1 MNELTAVQVRIL
13 GVLIEKQ
20 LTTPQQYPLTENALL
35 VGCNQSTNRDPVVD
49 YDQSDVR
56 GALIELRRL
65 GLTKRVMRAGER
77 AEKHAHRVDEQLGLA
92 TVGPLAV
99 LGLLLL
105 RGAQTPGELR
115 SRTTRL
121 HSFEDAVALD
131 AALTELQ
138 DRALAEPLPR
148 RPGEKQ
154 IRWRHLLG
162 ANDPMDAG
170 GAAASS
176 SSSAQTDEPPSDRL
190 PTVRELVERVEA
202 LTARVDELERELG
215 LGDPGAEPVPDPD
228 PDHDPDPDPDHD
240 PDPDPEPYR

>member
-1 MNELTAVQVRIL
+1 MNELTDVQVRIL

-20 LTTPQQYPLTENALL
+20 FTTPQQYPLTENALIA
-35 VGCNQSTNRDPVVD
+35 GCNQSTNRDPVVD

-77 AEKHAHRVDEQLGLA
+77 AEKHAQRADEQLGLSS
-92 TVGPLAV
+92 VGPLAV

-115 SRTTRL
+115 SRSSRL
-121 HSFEDAVALD
+121 HGFEDAAALD
-131 AALTELQ
+131 TAVTELQ
-138 DRALAEPLPR
+138 DRALAERLPR

-154 IRWRHLLG
+154 VRWRHLLG
-162 ANDPMDAG
+162 ANDAAG
-170 GAAASS
+170 AETPARHSPEVPA
-176 SSSAQTDEPPSDRL
+176 TEPPADPL
-190 PTVRELVERVEA
+190 PTVRELADRVDA

-215 LGDPGAEPVPDPD
+215 LGGPDPD
-228 PDHDPDPDPDHD
+228 LDQQPHPDPAQE
-240 PDPDPEPYR
+240 PDPDPEPRR

>member
-1 MNELTAVQVRIL
+1 MNELTDVQVRIL

-20 LTTPQQYPLTENALL
+20 LTTPQQYPLTENALIA
-35 VGCNQSTNRDPVVD
+35 GCNQSTNRDPVVD

-77 AEKHAHRVDEQLGLA
+77 AEKHAHRADEQLGLSS
-92 TVGPLAV
+92 VGPLAV

-115 SRTTRL
+115 SRSNRL
-121 HSFEDAVALD
+121 HGFEDAAALD
-131 AALTELQ
+131 TAVTELQ
-138 DRALAEPLPR
+138 DRALAERLPR

-154 IRWRHLLG
+154 VRWRHLLG
-162 ANDPMDAG
+162 AGD
-170 GAAASS
+170 AAATEAPGRPSPEVL
-176 SSSAQTDEPPSDRL
+176 ATDPPADPL
-190 PTVRELVERVEA
+190 PTVRELADRVDA

-215 LGDPGAEPVPDPD
+215 LGGPDPD
-228 PDHDPDPDPDHD
+228 LDQQPHPDPAQE
-240 PDPDPEPYR
+240 PDPDPEPRR

>member
-1 MNELTAVQVRIL
+1 MNQLTDVQVRLL

-20 LTTPQQYPLTENALL
+20 LTTPQQYPLTENALIA
-35 VGCNQSTNRDPVVD
+35 GCNQSTNREPVVD

-77 AEKHAHRVDEQLGLA
+77 AEKHAHRVDEQLGLT

-115 SRTTRL
+115 SRSTRL
-121 HSFEDAVALD
+121 HGFEDAAALD
-131 AALTELQ
+131 VALTELQ

-162 ANDPMDAG
+162 ADDPVAG
-170 GAAASS
+170 GGITPTS
-176 SSSAQTDEPPSDRL
+176 SSSAQTDEPPADRL

-215 LGDPGAEPVPDPD
+215 LGGPDPGA
-228 PDHDPDPDPDHD
+228 DPDPDPDL
-240 PDPDPEPYR
+240 EPYR